1 MMGYARGV
9 GGKFSTKDSKRGR
22 RRKADHVDASTSSAL
37 SGIESREQEEVWCE
51 SADDIDVRESADDLD
66 VRESANDIDVRER
79 SDDVDA
85 LVVCEEIDIMA
96 GVNWETILLSLIHI

>member
-51 SADDIDVRESADDLD
+51 SADEIDVRESVD
-66 VRESANDIDVRER
+66 DIDLRER
-79 SDDVDA
+79 LDDVG
-85 LVVCEEIDIMA
+85 VC
-96 GVNWETILLSLIHI
+96 GRR